1 MFESLSDRLSGIF
14 DKLTR
19 RGALT
24 DSDVAEAM
32 REVRRAL
39 LEADVALEVV
49 REFTEKVREK
59 AVGQEVVKS
68 VTPGQMVVKIVH
80 DELVAMLGSDAEPVD
95 LAAAPP
101 VPILMVG
108 LQGSGKT
115 TSTAKIA
122 RRLTEREKK
131 KVLMASLDTRRP
143 AAQEQLRVLGEQTG
157 VATLPII
164 AGQTPIQIANRAMD
178 AGRLG
183 SYDVV
188 MLDTAGRTTVDEE
201 LMREVANVRDATTPH
216 EILLV
221 ADSLTGQD
229 AVNTAKAFEDRVGI
243 TGIVLTRVD
252 GDGRGGAA
260 LSMRAVTG
268 KPFKL
273 LGTGEKWDA
282 LEDFHP
288 ERIAGRILGMGD
300 IVSLVERAAE
310 TIEAEKAEKIAQRM
324 KKGEFDL
331 NDLAEQI
338 KQMEKLGG
346 MGGVL
351 GMLPGVAKAKDQ
363 LAGIDDKILKHQHAI
378 IMSMTKK
385 ERANPKIID
394 GKRWRRIAAGSGT
407 GVPEVNKLLKMH
419 RQMADMMKQMGKNK
433 GLMAKMFGGM
443 GMGGGMPQPT
453 PEMIEQMKAGEMPK
467 GLPGMGGGAS
477 GPAPKGLPGLGGGLP
492 GLGGAMPAGL
502 PGLPGAAPVGAG
514 KRKQKAEE
522 VMAPELETE
531 RLRLRYWREDD
542 WQPLSRFFGE
552 SKETNLMGGV
562 TDAGFA
568 WRVIACHVGHWQ
580 WRGYGM
586 WAVEYKPSG
595 DLAGFCGPWHPADW
609 PELELGWS
617 LLAPF
622 RGQGLAT
629 EAAHAARNSIYEHI
643 TTAPIVSLIEPG
655 NTRSVGVAK
664 RLGCTLECDGT
675 LPSGQPALFWR
686 HPGPEALAA

>member
-19 RGALT
+19 RGALS

-39 LEADVALEVV
+39 LEADVALDVARTFIEA
-49 REFTEKVREK
+49 VREK

-80 DELVAMLGSDAEPVD
+80 DELVRVLGSDAQSID

-101 VPILMVG
+101 VGILMVG

-115 TSTAKIA
+115 TTTAKIA
-122 RRLTEREKK
+122 KRLTDREKK

-178 AGRLG
+178 AARLG

-188 MLDTAGRTTVDEE
+188 LLDTAGRVTVDEG
-201 LMREVANVRDATTPH
+201 LMDEVAHVKSATNPH
-216 EILLV
+216 EVLLV

-229 AVNTAKAFEDRVGI
+229 AVNTAKAFDERVGV

-268 KPFKL
+268 KPIKL

-288 ERIAGRILGMGD
+288 ERVANRILGMGD

-310 TIEAEKAEKIAQRM
+310 TIDAEKAEKIAAKM
-324 KKGEFDL
+324 KKGTFDL
-331 NDLAEQI
+331 DDLGEQI
-338 KQMEKLGG
+338 KQMQKMGG

-351 GMLPGVAKAKDQ
+351 GMLPGIGKMKAQ
-363 LAGIDDKILKHQHAI
+363 LADANLDDKMLKHQHAI
-378 IMSMTKK
+378 ITSMTKK
-385 ERANPKIID
+385 ERANPKLID
-394 GKRWRRIAAGSGT
+394 GKRRRRIAAGSGT
-407 GVPEVNKLLKMH
+407 KVEEVNKLLKMH

-433 GLMAKMFGGM
+433 GLMSRMF
-443 GMGGGMPQPT
+443 GGGMPQPT
-453 PEMIEQMKAGEMPK
+453 PEMIEQAKAMQQSGQLPP
-467 GLPGMGGGAS
+467 GLPGAGAAS
-477 GPAPKGLPGLGGGLP
+477 GTPKSLPGLGGGLP
-492 GLGGAMPAGL
+492 GLGGVAL
-502 PGLPGAAPVGAG
+502 PGPLGFGGAG
-514 KRKQKAEE
+514 NRKKKRK
-522 VMAPELETE
+522 
-531 RLRLRYWREDD
+531 
-542 WQPLSRFFGE
+542 
-552 SKETNLMGGV
+552 
-562 TDAGFA
+562 
-568 WRVIACHVGHWQ
+568 
-580 WRGYGM
+580 
-586 WAVEYKPSG
+586 
-595 DLAGFCGPWHPADW
+595 
-609 PELELGWS
+609 
-617 LLAPF
+617 
-622 RGQGLAT
+622 
-629 EAAHAARNSIYEHI
+629 
-643 TTAPIVSLIEPG
+643 
-655 NTRSVGVAK
+655 
-664 RLGCTLECDGT
+664 
-675 LPSGQPALFWR
+675 
-686 HPGPEALAA
+686 